1 MEVSFLFLIPLAFI
15 CELFDSALGMGYGTT
30 LTPLLLLLGY
40 EPLQVVPAILL
51 SEFVT
56 GFMAANFH
64 HSLDNVNFTM
74 KSEDTKV
81 AAVLGA
87 LTIVGVVIAAVVA
100 LSISKV
106 ILELW
111 IGIIIILMGGVMIW
125 ERNYIPKFSWY
136 KISSLGILAS
146 FNKGLSGGGYGPLV
160 MGGQTLSGIGVKNAV
175 GITSLAESVTCLV
188 ALICYGILRPEL
200 LVEMHSLALWL
211 MVGAV
216 LSVPFAARLV
226 KWMPEKDLRL
236 FVAVVITA
244 LGALVLLRVVF

>member
-1 MEVSFLFLIPLAFI
+1 MEVSFLFLIPLAFV
-15 CELFDSALGMGYGTT
+15 CELFDSTLGMGYGTT

-81 AAVLGA
+81 VSVLGSF
-87 LTIVGVVIAAVVA
+87 TVIGVVIAAVVA
-100 LSISKV
+100 LSIPKV

-111 IGIIIILMGGVMIW
+111 IGIIIILMGGAMILG
-125 ERNYIPKFSWY
+125 RNYTPKFSWH
-136 KISSLGILAS
+136 KIVGLGALAS
-146 FNKGLSGGGYGPLV
+146 FNKGLSGGGYGPLI
-160 MGGQTLSGIGVKNAV
+160 MGGQMLSGIGVKNAV
-175 GITSLAESVTCLV
+175 GITSLAESGTCLV

-200 LVEMHSLALWL
+200 LVEMQTLALWL

-216 LSVPFAARLV
+216 FSVPFSARLV

-236 FVAVVITA
+236 LVAIVITV
-244 LGALVLLRVVF
+244 LGGLVLLKVVF